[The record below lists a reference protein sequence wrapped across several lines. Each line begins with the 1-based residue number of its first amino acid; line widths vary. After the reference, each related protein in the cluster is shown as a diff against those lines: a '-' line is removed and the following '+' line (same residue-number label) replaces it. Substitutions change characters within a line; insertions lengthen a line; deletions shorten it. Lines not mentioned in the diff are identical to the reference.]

1 MLLSVALC
9 ALLGIGCRQERPAA
23 SEEADAVPQTASEEA
38 SERDAS
44 DAAHPPEDE
53 SEPEETAAADSV
65 RGQQVKEA
73 PVQES
78 SGIDGRVTI
87 GPACPV
93 MVEGEPCPDRP
104 YQAELTLRYLGS
116 GDVAAVVVSDAEG
129 RFRVELPPGLY
140 IVDPGQPLLVTDPQA
155 EPDTVEVEAG
165 RFSQVVVK
173 FDSGVR

>member
-1 MLLSVALC
+1 LV
-9 ALLGIGCRQERPAA
+9 
-23 SEEADAVPQTASEEA
+23 
-38 SERDAS
+38 RDAS

-53 SEPEETAAADSV
+53 GEPEETAAADSV
-65 RGQQVKEA
+65 RGQRVKEA

-104 YQAELTLRYLGS
+104 FQAELTLRYLES
-116 GDVAAVVVSDAEG
+116 GDVAAVVASDAEG

-140 IVDPGQPLLVTDPQA
+140 IVDPGQPLLVTDPKA